1 MPYLHWETDRR
12 RAKFDETMRNI
23 TEIHNAKAAKAG
35 KFIPKRPPAAARSG
49 GEDNS
54 RAAVSTNGTIED
66 DSQLS
71 CNNAATDFRIIS
83 TTTEA
88 MEERFKREMK
98 TRPKSKFSQSKVAKR
113 LVPGVVAPSKPLG
126 QVLFRAAQLSEA
138 MEYYHEQ
145 ELLKTYLHHDP
156 PLHPRRTLDQSY
168 YWTLKTTKRRDR
180 DQVVY
185 RGTAPNKEF
194 SHSGIHCKSGCEHCR
209 DDIRKVPRIIMVDQL
224 WLWILDESKMH
235 GTNPFVAC

>member
-23 TEIHNAKAAKAG
+23 TEIHLAKAAKAG
-35 KFIPKRPPAAARSG
+35 RPNPTTPPVSARPNGANNSPTAG
-49 GEDNS
+49 DTNGATTDNS
-54 RAAVSTNGTIED
+54 QLPCGNTVTN
-66 DSQLS
+66 
-71 CNNAATDFRIIS
+71 FRIIS

-88 MEERFKREMK
+88 MEEKFKSEIE
-98 TRPKSKFSQSKVAKR
+98 TRPKSKFSRSNVSKR
-113 LVPGVVAPSKPLG
+113 LVPGVVAPSRLLG

-138 MEYYHEQ
+138 MEYYQEK

-194 SHSGIHCKSGCEHCR
+194 PHSGVHCKVGCEHCR

-224 WLWILDESKMH
+224 WLWILDGSKMH
-235 GTNPFVAC
+235 VTKPSLTY